1 MAKLMN
7 SALTADL
14 KDERSDDEDEEEE
27 KTEDKIKEVTGQKT
41 E

>member
-1 MAKLMN
+1 MN

>member
-1 MAKLMN
+1 MN

-14 KDERSDDEDEEEE
+14 KDERSDDEDEVEE
-27 KTEDKIKEVTGQKT
+27 KTEDKIREVAGMKT